1 MQDHDKHLEAF
12 LNQCEERNL
21 KLNDKKIKL
30 RLTEVPF
37 IGHVA
42 TADGLS
48 VDPHKVKAIQEM
60 LEFSVYRTCTVF
72 GQVPALL
79 VRHHKI
85 IEKVNGHG
93 IRHYEML

>member
-1 MQDHDKHLEAF
+1 MEGVEVVADDFVVVGYGDTTEAAIQDHDKHLEAF

-60 LEFSVYRTCTVF
+60 LEFSVY
-72 GQVPALL
+72 
-79 VRHHKI
+79 
-85 IEKVNGHG
+85 
-93 IRHYEML
+93 